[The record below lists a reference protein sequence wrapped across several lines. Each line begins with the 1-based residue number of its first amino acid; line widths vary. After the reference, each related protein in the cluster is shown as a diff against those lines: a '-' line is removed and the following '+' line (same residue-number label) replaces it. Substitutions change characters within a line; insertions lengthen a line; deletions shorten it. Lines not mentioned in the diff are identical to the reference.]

1 MSAPNSSAW
10 QIDEPPSTRQV
21 EDILYSHRK
30 ALAALMHSEAL
41 RRGDVAGA
49 LRLVT
54 EIAAQLLRVERASV
68 WRFSEDRTA
77 LECANLFQRTP
88 RKHTDGGALLAAS
101 NPRYFEALAQ
111 ERSIAVADAYVDP
124 RTTDFA
130 DPYLRSYGISAML
143 DAPVFV
149 RGAMVGVVCHEHVG
163 AQRIWQPWEELIAG
177 SIADFVALAL
187 EAAENNLAQQQLE
200 AQVNERTAE
209 LTRANEKLQREA
221 AERERAEARVRHSE
235 DNLRKLFEV
244 SPVSLV
250 LTSAARKQVILANRR
265 TSELFEVDPEKMVGQ
280 RPMDYYVHSE
290 DRERFLARVQEE
302 GHVENFEAVLRTA
315 TGRVFPALLS
325 AQRLHFDGEPAFVV
339 SALDIS
345 AQKAVEEQ
353 LRELATRDP
362 LTDCI
367 NRRQFLEI
375 AAKELE
381 RADRYGNLV
390 SIAMIDADH
399 FKDINDSYGHA
410 TGDGVL
416 RTIADR
422 CRSVLRKTDVFGR
435 FGGEE
440 FVVLFVETRLAEAQ
454 RVAERL
460 LTKVA
465 EPMSASDGTPVSV
478 TISAGV
484 VERRPGETLDSVL
497 KVADEA
503 LYQAKREGRNRVV
516 TSDPPPQPV
525 VIPEPASSRR
535 LC

>member
-1 MSAPNSSAW
+1 MSAPTWPAW
-10 QIDEPPSTRQV
+10 DIDAPPSTRQV
-21 EDILYSHRK
+21 EDILYPHRK

-49 LRLVT
+49 LQLVT

-68 WRFSEDRTA
+68 WRFSQDRSA
-77 LECANLFQRTP
+77 LECTNLFHRTD
-88 RKHTDGGALLAAS
+88 RHHTEGGTIAAAS
-101 NPRYFEALAQ
+101 NPRYFEALAE
-111 ERSIAVADAYVDP
+111 ERSIAVADAYLDP
-124 RTTDFA
+124 RTSDFA
-130 DPYLRSYGISAML
+130 DPYLRRFGISAML

-163 AQRIWQPWEELIAG
+163 GQRIWQPWEELIAG

-187 EAAENNLAQQQLE
+187 EAAERNVAQHQLE
-200 AQVNERTAE
+200 AQVQQRTVE
-209 LTRANEKLQREA
+209 LTRANERLQREA
-221 AERERAEARVRHSE
+221 AERQRAEVRVRYSE
-235 DNLRKLFEV
+235 DNLRTLFEV

-250 LTSAARKQVILANRR
+250 LTSAERKVVILANRR
-265 TSELFEVDPEKMVGQ
+265 TSQLFEVDPEKVVGQ
-280 RPMDYYVHSE
+280 RPIDYYVHAD
-290 DRERFLARVQEE
+290 DRERFLALVKAE
-302 GHVENFEAVLRTA
+302 GHVENFEAMLRTA

-325 AQRLHFDGEPAFVV
+325 AQRLLFDGEPAFVV

-367 NRRQFLEI
+367 NRRHFLEI
-375 AAKELE
+375 AAKEFE

-399 FKDINDSYGHA
+399 FKDINDNHGHA
-410 TGDGVL
+410 TGDRVL

-422 CRSVLRKTDVFGR
+422 CRSVLRKTDVIGR

-440 FVVLFVETRLAEAQ
+440 FVVLFVETGLIEAQ

-460 LTKVA
+460 LAKVA
-465 EPMSASDGTPVSV
+465 EPMASSDGVIVSV

-484 VERRPGETLDSVL
+484 VERRSRETLDVVL
-497 KVADEA
+497 KLADDA
-503 LYQAKREGRNRVV
+503 LYQAKRDGRNRVV

>member
-1 MSAPNSSAW
+1 MNQHAASQSEF
-10 QIDEPPSTRQV
+10 DEPPSTREV
-21 EDILYSHRK
+21 EDMIYPHRK

-41 RRGDVAGA
+41 SRGDVAGA
-49 LRLVT
+49 LQLVT
-54 EIAAQLLRVERASV
+54 EIAAQVLRVERASV
-68 WRFSEDRTA
+68 WRFREDRGA

-88 RKHTDGGALLAAS
+88 RRHSEGGTLLASS
-101 NPRYFEALAQ
+101 NPRYFDALAE
-111 ERSIAVADAYVDP
+111 ERSIAVSDALADP
-124 RTTDFA
+124 RTVDFTEN
-130 DPYLRSYGISAML
+130 YLRRHRISAML

-149 RGAMVGVVCHEHVG
+149 RGNMVAVVCHEHVG
-163 AQRIWQPWEELIAG
+163 GQRAWQPWEELVAG

-187 EAAENNLAQQQLE
+187 EAAERNVAQQHLE
-200 AQVNERTAE
+200 AQVKERTAA
-209 LTRANEKLQREA
+209 LTSANEKLVREA

-250 LTSAARKQVILANRR
+250 LTSAETKRVILANRR
-265 TSELFEVDPEKMVGQ
+265 TSELFELDPEKMVGQ
-280 RPMDYYVHSE
+280 RPTDYYVNPE
-290 DRERFLARVQEE
+290 ERERLLARVAKE
-302 GHVENFEAVLRTA
+302 GHVENFEAMLKTA

-325 AQRLHFDGEPAFVV
+325 AQRLHYNGEPAFVV

-353 LRELATRDP
+353 LRELATRDS

-367 NRRQFLEI
+367 NRRYFMEI

-381 RADRYGNLV
+381 RADRYGNNV
-390 SIAMIDADH
+390 SIAMLDVDH
-399 FKDINDSYGHA
+399 FKDINDKYGHA
-410 TGDGVL
+410 AGDRVL
-416 RTIADR
+416 RAIADR
-422 CRSVLRKTDVFGR
+422 CRSALRKTDVLGR

-440 FVVLFVETRLAEAQ
+440 FVVLFVETGLAEAQ

-460 LTKVA
+460 LARVS
-465 EPMSASDGTPVSV
+465 EPLSSKEGVPVPV

-484 VERRPGETLDSVL
+484 VDRRHGETLDSML

-525 VIPEPASSRR
+525 VIPEPTSSRR